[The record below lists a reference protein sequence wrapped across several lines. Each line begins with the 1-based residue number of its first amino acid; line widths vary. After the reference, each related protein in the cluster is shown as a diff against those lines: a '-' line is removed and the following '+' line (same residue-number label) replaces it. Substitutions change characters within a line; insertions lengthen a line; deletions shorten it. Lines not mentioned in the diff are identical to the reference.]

1 MAKST
6 VNIKH
11 LGLVSTGK
19 FLAVFWFIFSLV
31 ILAIF
36 AVVFGF
42 ITLLSTLLG
51 LGLGGND
58 ALGGIIVMAG
68 LNLVSFLVMAVV
80 MIIVYPIMGFIFGV
94 IGAFVFNLVVK
105 VSGGLAFDAEIE
117 TK

>member
-6 VNIKH
+6 VKIKH

-36 AVVFGF
+36 AVVFGL
-42 ITLLSTLLG
+42 ITLFSTILG
-51 LGLGGND
+51 LGFGGSD
-58 ALGGIIVMAG
+58 ALGGVIVMAG
-68 LNLVSFLVMAVV
+68 LNIVSFLVMAVV
-80 MIIVYPIMGFIFGV
+80 LIIVYPIMGFIVGV

-105 VSGGLAFDAEIE
+105 VSGGLAFDAEIDN
-117 TK
+117 K